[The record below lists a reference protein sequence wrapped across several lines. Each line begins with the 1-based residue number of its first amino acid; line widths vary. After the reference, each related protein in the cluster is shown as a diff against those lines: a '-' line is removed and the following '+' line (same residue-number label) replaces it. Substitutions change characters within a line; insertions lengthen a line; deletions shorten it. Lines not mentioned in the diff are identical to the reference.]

1 MRVHARRAL
10 LVDSAIGVAL
20 AVASW
25 MASFYVWDR
34 SQFDRS
40 PGFTPTPWGHGP
52 PGRMVMSVDPSPWV
66 LPAVVVLALGI
77 ATRRVWPRAA
87 FVATVVGVGT
97 YLATGATF
105 GPIFLGPAL
114 AVYAMASGSS
124 HLRRGCIRWRSWDA
138 TTPHLGAAT
147 DLARADDHGG
157 TLA

>member
-10 LVDSAIGVAL
+10 LVDTAIGVAL

-34 SQFDRS
+34 SQFNRT

-66 LPAVVVLALGI
+66 VPAVIVLALGI

-105 GPIFLGPAL
+105 GPIFLAR
-114 AVYAMASGSS
+114 
-124 HLRRGCIRWRSWDA
+124 HLPSMRWRVAPASSPRMHPVA
-138 TTPHLGAAT
+138 LLGCHRCTPG
-147 DLARADDHGG
+147 RRY
-157 TLA
+157 